1 MRDAW
6 IGKMFSAL
14 SRILPR
20 RKRTVPRFYS
30 PVRRKQKCLRAL
42 VFCGAVLIGLT
53 AILLLLGLWQIR
65 EIRIDGESVYSEDM
79 IAKAA
84 GISPGDA
91 VTGVDRRRAVR
102 SLLAELPYLTDAD
115 ISVGLSGVVTIH
127 VTGTRQLY
135 YTVQDGMSY
144 LLTPKL
150 VVQDRSVE
158 ESTYRN
164 LGAARVELPRFF
176 SPNVGKALQF
186 RLPNSGSAEE
196 SAVKE
201 GVTEAQTDKFGDR
214 ETTAA
219 SAEVTETSPSAEYLQ
234 TSEKQYAYI
243 RTTLAALHA
252 SAFAGEISAVD
263 LTDKFDLRLTLNE
276 TFEVLLGGAN
286 RLEDKLSNAADC
298 YGKKKDSGVRYA
310 TIDVS
315 DPAMCIFRETD
326 PTATKPDVAT
336 GAQSEEQ
343 TTSAGPE
350 AQG

>member
-150 VVQDRSVE
+150 VVQDR
-158 ESTYRN
+158 
-164 LGAARVELPRFF
+164 
-176 SPNVGKALQF
+176 
-186 RLPNSGSAEE
+186 LPNSGSAEE

-201 GVTEAQTDKFGDR
+201 GATEAQTDKFGDR

-252 SAFAGEISAVD
+252 SSFAGEISAVD